1 MTAIDRANRQP
12 SLVLRTLVALIQSAA
27 MVVLELA
34 LAVMVYVYLA
44 LYDIETFGWLV
55 RASKGILD
63 SAIGWMETLM
73 PTLSNTAYATL
84 LGELGPKAMLLLL
97 VGLTVGAVLRFI
109 AWLAKL
115 LTPYPLAKDNWPDN
129 TVPVPPSKS
138 RLPV

>member
-97 VGLTVGAVLRFI
+97 VGLTVGAVLRFV
-109 AWLAKL
+109 AWLIATL
-115 LTPYPLAKDNWPDN
+115 LRRA
-129 TVPVPPSKS
+129 V
-138 RLPV
+138 